1 MRGSTRLLVGIWLL
15 TTLLVLVGAL
25 LLYRNLT
32 RVPLLAGR
40 TDPTWLYEN
49 PLLLFEDP
57 GILGSAVELRVTEAV
72 DACMEAEGLSYR
84 GPAVVDDL
92 AGLLGQDAGYGVATG
107 PEPPGVELGTGGPQ
121 PSSRDAYERALYG
134 SALDDATR
142 NSGCAAIGIQQ
153 LESSV
158 AILNSLPYP
167 IGELE
172 ADILAHPASDEALRA
187 WSSCIAERGYEA
199 ESPLDLISAQAARL
213 ASVRG
218 DQARRLADVERTIAA
233 IDRRCRQFTL
243 DRVLADVAE
252 DLAPTFVERNQ
263 ASLQIL
269 IPSSVQ
275 DPDLGT
281 GDVQVTL
288 RWASPVDLDLQIV
301 DPDGAD
307 INYSTRT
314 SPSGGELDRD
324 ANYPCST
331 ASAAPVENIF
341 WPVGSAPDG
350 SYRVEVVYQRS
361 CDDLGPQ
368 TFELVVRIG
377 GREVLRA
384 AERIESGST
393 QTFEFDFHS

>member
-40 TDPTWLYEN
+40 TDPAWIHEN

-72 DACMEAEGLSYR
+72 DACMESAGLSYR

-92 AGLLGQDAGYGVATG
+92 AGLLGQNAGYGIATG
-107 PEPPGVELGTGGPQ
+107 PELPGVELGAGGPQ
-121 PSSRDAYERALYG
+121 PSLRDAYERALYG
-134 SALDDATR
+134 AALEGAAG
-142 NSGCAAIGIQQ
+142 NSGCAAVGIQQ

-167 IGELE
+167 IGQLE
-172 ADILAHPASDEALRA
+172 ADILAHPASGEALRA

-218 DQARRLADVERTIAA
+218 EEARRLADEERTIAA
-233 IDRRCRQFTL
+233 MDLECRRFTL
-243 DRVLADVAE
+243 DRVLAEVAA

-269 IPSSVQ
+269 IPSSVEG
-275 DPDLGT
+275 PDLGT

-288 RWASPVDLDLQIV
+288 RWASPVDLDLQVV

-331 ASAAPVENIF
+331 TPAAPVENIF

-350 SYRVEVVYQRS
+350 SYRIEVVYRLS

-384 AERIESGST
+384 AERIEPGSS